1 MAIIALTLAFLSGGC
16 LAAIQIRHTK
26 GISLLERA
34 VRQELAKSLDPAD
47 KRLAAAA
54 AGFAVAAA
62 LLGVLSQL

>member
-1 MAIIALTLAFLSGGC
+1 
-16 LAAIQIRHTK
+16 
-26 GISLLERA
+26 